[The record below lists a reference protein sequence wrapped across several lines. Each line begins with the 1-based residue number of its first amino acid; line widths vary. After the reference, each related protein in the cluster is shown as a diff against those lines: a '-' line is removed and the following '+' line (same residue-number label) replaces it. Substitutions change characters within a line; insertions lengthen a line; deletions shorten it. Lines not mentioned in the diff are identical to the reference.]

1 MREASSRLAQ
11 RALLGDFVNVV
22 SIRFAECPH
31 PTLRTTR
38 YSVFKDRSR
47 SWELVESSVQTVS
60 VRKPRAEEARRC
72 KVSSVKSGLWLGNP
86 PASDPRGGRRN
97 LRDAASP
104 RKGNSRGFRAFFSP
118 PRAVFGTVAA

>member
-47 SWELVESSVQTVS
+47 SWALVENAIQTVEPIQNLEPKEPGAT
-60 VRKPRAEEARRC
+60 RN
-72 KVSSVKSGLWLGNP
+72 SGENP
-86 PASDPRGGRRN
+86 
-97 LRDAASP
+97 
-104 RKGNSRGFRAFFSP
+104 
-118 PRAVFGTVAA
+118 V

>member
-47 SWELVESSVQTVS
+47 SWELVESAIQTVELEPKTQS
-60 VRKPRAEEARRC
+60 RR
-72 KVSSVKSGLWLGNP
+72 SPAPLDWRREIRSMAWDP
-86 PASDPRGGRRN
+86 PCE
-97 LRDAASP
+97 
-104 RKGNSRGFRAFFSP
+104 
-118 PRAVFGTVAA
+118 